1 MTFMFHSFLFKGRKL
16 KWLFV
21 LFFKSFL
28 LSPCEWVLVVVH
40 NQIISGTF
48 WRKTFPINGHYQ
60 VIKCGLWWRSLS
72 THHPSLLF
80 PFHSCTDVTN
90 AITLKHPVT
99 EEEVS
104 FIHPR
109 MACNKRRR
117 KVLLAESKLVT
128 CGGAFIFALL
138 EEYLLVARRR
148 TLQATR

>member
-1 MTFMFHSFLFKGRKL
+1 MRFTVKKPF
-16 KWLFV
+16 
-21 LFFKSFL
+21 
-28 LSPCEWVLVVVH
+28 
-40 NQIISGTF
+40 
-48 WRKTFPINGHYQ
+48 
-60 VIKCGLWWRSLS
+60 
-72 THHPSLLF
+72 HPSLLF
-80 PFHSCTDVTN
+80 PVHSCTDVTS
-90 AITLKHPVT
+90 AITLKHPLATVT

-138 EEYLLVARRR
+138 EEYLFVDRRR